1 MVENSKAID
10 LKAYEA
16 MKVELQNLKVSY
28 LSLSASNFKYD
39 IFAALFFYIS
49 WLMRS
54 TLWNSVYEF
63 FQLLWFICYGLMY
76 MGVVRFTFWFQC

>member
-39 IFAALFFYIS
+39 IF
-49 WLMRS
+49 
-54 TLWNSVYEF
+54 VYF
-63 FQLLWFICYGLMY
+63 LVYAFNA
-76 MGVVRFTFWFQC
+76 V